1 MRPISVVYFV
11 YSMCTFVVVVVVV
24 TQTLSLSLSLS
35 LSSIFF
41 FSFQDDV
48 VATHTRVFVLNYS
61 SLNIIITFLLSF
73 FFSQKRVVCVNQSS
87 VFCDEKN
94 HPV

>member
-11 YSMCTFVVVVVVV
+11 YSMCTFVVVVVV
-24 TQTLSLSLSLS
+24 TQTLSLSLSRVF
-35 LSSIFF
+35 FF